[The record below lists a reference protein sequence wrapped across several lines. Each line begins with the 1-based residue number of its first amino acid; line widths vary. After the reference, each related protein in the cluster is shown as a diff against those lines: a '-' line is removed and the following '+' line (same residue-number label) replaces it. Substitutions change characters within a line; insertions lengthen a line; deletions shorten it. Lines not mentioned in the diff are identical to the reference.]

1 MSMQTKKELRWGD
14 SDSDS
19 DDDDFIPRVASSFSR
34 SGNGVDNDD
43 DPQELSQEDDR
54 GKRNGGGGNPSYGG
68 GGGGDRRQGGGGSY
82 RGGPGGGDRFGDR
95 GGAGGGGYQGR
106 GDREA
111 EVEVEDIIMIVADKV
126 GEDEGMMDDKITN
139 IIRISISIKINI
151 PVRRI
156 NIKTAN
162 IKINNGSSH

>member
-1 MSMQTKKELRWGD
+1 MMMIHKNYRRKMTEGNATVAVGILLMVVEEEATD
-14 SDSDS
+14 A
-19 DDDDFIPRVASSFSR
+19 RVE
-34 SGNGVDNDD
+34 VDLTGEVLAVVIDLEIEEVEVGIRD
-43 DPQELSQEDDR
+43 EVAE
-54 GKRNGGGGNPSYGG
+54 
-68 GGGGDRRQGGGGSY
+68 
-82 RGGPGGGDRFGDR
+82 
-95 GGAGGGGYQGR
+95 
-106 GDREA
+106 EA